1 MRLNLRL
8 ISFVILFADTDLEI
22 YLSSRDQVTHY
33 RSSDI
38 LKKKSFCQSE
48 GTCAM
53 KDEFSE
59 KLLKA
64 Q

>member
-48 GTCAM
+48 CTCAM